1 MTKAAKPQPLTVD
14 LKEAESFLKIFPRS
28 PLQTSD
34 PTIWQEIFLAHHRQ
48 PAWEM
53 PENRLSQHIL
63 SINIG
68 SASKV
73 ERVIDG
79 RLQRERFLTGNTAI
93 YPSGIDYTLRW
104 ERESEFLLLG
114 IDPALLKQT
123 AIDVLNQ
130 ETVELI
136 PLLTTHDPLIHS
148 LALTLKAELESSQ
161 VGGRMYAEAIAR
173 TLAIHLLRNYSVHQ
187 KAIKIPTAQ
196 GLPKHKLYQATDYIN
211 DFLDQELSLAKIA
224 AIVEMSPF
232 HFARLFKQSTGLA
245 PHQFVIRCRVERAR
259 ELLMRGDRSIAD
271 IATEVGFANQSHL
284 TRHFKHIV
292 GVTPKVALESSKNVS
307 SVAKT

>member
-1 MTKAAKPQPLTVD
+1 MPKPPALTVD

-28 PLQTSD
+28 PLQVSNSTV
-34 PTIWQEIFLAHHRQ
+34 WREIFLAHHRQ

-68 SASKV
+68 AARKI

-79 RLQRERFLTGNTAI
+79 RLQRERFLTGNVAI
-93 YPSGIDYTLRW
+93 YPSNVAYTLRW

-114 IDPALLKQT
+114 LDPTLLAQT
-123 AIDVLNQ
+123 GADVLGT
-130 ETVELI
+130 ESVELL
-136 PLLTTHDPLIHS
+136 PLLTTHDALIQNMA
-148 LALTLKAELESSQ
+148 LALKTELEASQ
-161 VGGRMYAEAIAR
+161 VSGRMYAEAIAQ

-187 KAIKIPTAQ
+187 QSPKVSITH
-196 GLPKHKLYQATDYIN
+196 GLPQHKLHQVTDYIN
-211 DFLDQELSLAKIA
+211 DSLNQDLSLTEMATM
-224 AIVEMSPF
+224 VQMSPF

-245 PHQFVIRCRVERAR
+245 PHQFVVRCRVERAK
-259 ELLMRGDRSIAD
+259 ELLIRGELAIAD

-284 TRHFKHIV
+284 NRHFKRIV
-292 GVTPKVALESSKNVS
+292 GVTPKIVLDNSKNVPKN
-307 SVAKT
+307 AKA